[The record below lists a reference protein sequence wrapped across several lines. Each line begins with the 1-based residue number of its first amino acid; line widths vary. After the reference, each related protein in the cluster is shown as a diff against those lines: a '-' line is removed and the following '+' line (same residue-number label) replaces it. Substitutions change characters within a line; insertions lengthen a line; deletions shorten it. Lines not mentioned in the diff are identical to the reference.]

1 MSETQEHTLKPEFE
15 PFLQPLS
22 GKAEAVRAV
31 VEPALRIQGLELVQL
46 FLVRSTHRDQLR
58 LFVEKKARGAGGV
71 SMAELERASRLLS
84 DLLDVEDQ
92 EQGLFGKPYD
102 LEVGSPGLD
111 RPLTKRSHFKGA
123 VGERIKVRM
132 LHPVAELRAFTGT
145 LSDVGDDTFTVR
157 LEARE
162 EPLVVPLCDVAAA
175 NVVFQFET
183 QELPGGKKPGGKK
196 PKGKKGRA
204 Q

>member
-1 MSETQEHTLKPEFE
+1 MSESYQQSNRIELE

-31 VEPALRIQGLELVQL
+31 VEPALRVQGLELVQL
-46 FLVRSTHRDQLR
+46 FLVRAQHRDALR
-58 LFVEKKARGAGGV
+58 LFVEKKARAEGGV

-111 RPLTKRSHFKGA
+111 RPLTKKSHFQGA
-123 VGERIKVRM
+123 VGEQVRVRA
-132 LHPVAELRAFTGT
+132 LRPIEGLRAFTGT
-145 LSDVGDDTFTVR
+145 LLEAGDAACMLR
-157 LEARE
+157 LEARDQ
-162 EPLVVPLCDVAAA
+162 PLVVPYIDIASA
-175 NVVFQFET
+175 NVAFRFET
-183 QELPGGKKPGGKK
+183 PVPPGGHKPR
-196 PKGKKGRA
+196 GKKGKHR
-204 Q
+204 

>member
-1 MSETQEHTLKPEFE
+1 MSETQEHSLKPEFE

-46 FLVRSTHRDQLR
+46 FLVRATHRDQLR
-58 LFVEKKARGAGGV
+58 LFVEKKARAAGGV
-71 SMAELERASRLLS
+71 SMEELERASRLLS

-111 RPLTKRSHFKGA
+111 RPLTKKSHFKGA
-123 VGERIKVRM
+123 VGERVRVRM
-132 LHPVAELRAFTGT
+132 LRPADDLRAFTGT
-145 LSDVGDDTFTVR
+145 LAEVGDESLTFR

-162 EPLVVPLCDVAAA
+162 APLVVPLADVATA

-196 PKGKKGRA
+196 PKGKKGKP

>member
-15 PFLQPLS
+15 PFLQPLT

-46 FLVRSTHRDQLR
+46 FLVRSTHRDALR
-58 LFVEKKARGAGGV
+58 LFVEKKARAAGGV

-92 EQGLFGKPYD
+92 QQGLFGKAWD

-111 RPLTKRSHFKGA
+111 RPLTKRSHFVGA
-123 VGERIKVRM
+123 VGERIKVKM
-132 LHPVAELRAFTGT
+132 LRPVEDLRGFAG
-145 LSDVGDDTFTVR
+145 LLLAAGDDAFTVR
-157 LEARE
+157 LDARE
-162 EPLVVPLCDVAAA
+162 DPLVVPFADVASAH
-175 NVVFQFET
+175 VVFQFESQT
-183 QELPGGKKPGGKK
+183 LPGGKK
-196 PKGKKGRA
+196 PKGKKGKPR
-204 Q
+204 